1 MRVRLLV
8 IWASHYVKY
17 ARIRVKENPYSCI
30 FWVVSVNAVY
40 AYFLKTEKAK
50 KKHTSFY
57 KGHFWNWQK
66 IKQMLSNNF
75 RLNFCSLKI
84 IHILY
89 RRYYA
94 KIIRHT
100 LKNKQKNKCVCF
112 HEILRLITMKVEMKM
127 KSKSHRYDINTKMDG
142 YKFSKYKNY
151 LIMMITICIKQHLSN
166 IWSRFMKKLSSTEAE
181 FVKRVAYKKAC
192 IALGKSKIIF
202 I

>member
-1 MRVRLLV
+1 MRFML
-8 IWASHYVKY
+8 I
-17 ARIRVKENPYSCI
+17 
-30 FWVVSVNAVY
+30 
-40 AYFLKTEKAK
+40 FLKQRRQRKN
-50 KKHTSFY
+50 TSFY

-84 IHILY
+84 IHIPY
-89 RRYYA
+89 RRYYP

-181 FVKRVAYKKAC
+181 FVKSVAYKKAC